1 MHRHPILSAGI
12 DDSNTCR
19 PSWAVN
25 NNNNNPPSEPGQPRR
40 HPILDNDIYPVAC
53 VADVAKAED
62 RAAQAFNLA
71 QGPLWR
77 VATYRLERVYPHT
90 HYIALTIHHAV
101 TDGTGALNLFREVLR
116 QPPGFSA
123 TPVVEPPVPRGILPP
138 KAEDTIRI
146 RPSALTTVRRGAS
159 WALNHKPL
167 WRVTRGIGARVKWPP
182 SGRLRTPPGES
193 DIRYVSLDL
202 RKEQRQVAERL
213 EALGDGIGSVHSVL
227 HTAAVVALAAA
238 AHDDVFDTINTETP
252 KSLRSDFRTH
262 PRIGGNYTGLVEKS
276 FARDKLNS
284 HTVASF
290 TKKFNDYLHS
300 SGADDEARSNV
311 GEFRLAPDRYVPDLW
326 KFYLE
331 EAARSDNPYRHSLS
345 ISNLGRFDP
354 KDTFGMEEVWFCH
367 SSSPWG
373 SAINLSVVSLS
384 PPSPLDVRG
393 RKDFS
398 RMTITVSWNAATVE
412 RTIIDRFCQLFEEV
426 VIMWAHAGGQTH
438 SERELIRSREL
449 LNMIAWARAKPV

>member
-1 MHRHPILSAGI
+1 M
-12 DDSNTCR
+12 
-19 PSWAVN
+19 
-25 NNNNNPPSEPGQPRR
+25 
-40 HPILDNDIYPVAC
+40 
-53 VADVAKAED
+53 
-62 RAAQAFNLA
+62 
-71 QGPLWR
+71 
-77 VATYRLERVYPHT
+77 
-90 HYIALTIHHAV
+90 
-101 TDGTGALNLFREVLR
+101 
-116 QPPGFSA
+116 
-123 TPVVEPPVPRGILPP
+123 
-138 KAEDTIRI
+138 
-146 RPSALTTVRRGAS
+146 
-159 WALNHKPL
+159 
-167 WRVTRGIGARVKWPP
+167 
-182 SGRLRTPPGES
+182 
-193 DIRYVSLDL
+193 
-202 RKEQRQVAERL
+202 
-213 EALGDGIGSVHSVL
+213 
-227 HTAAVVALAAA
+227 
-238 AHDDVFDTINTETP
+238 
-252 KSLRSDFRTH
+252 
-262 PRIGGNYTGLVEKS
+262 
-276 FARDKLNS
+276 
-284 HTVASF
+284 
-290 TKKFNDYLHS
+290 
-300 SGADDEARSNV
+300 
-311 GEFRLAPDRYVPDLW
+311 APDRYVPDLW